1 VIIFLFALYRSN
13 NVKIGI
19 TTIFIIFADHRCK
32 TNFDLNKVL
41 EGSLEDSI
49 QAMALLEQK
58 EQLEE
63 LSESVSS

>member
-1 VIIFLFALYRSN
+1 MA
-13 NVKIGI
+13 
-19 TTIFIIFADHRCK
+19 TFIIILADHRCK

-58 EQLEE
+58 EQLAE
-63 LSESVSS
+63 LSESISS